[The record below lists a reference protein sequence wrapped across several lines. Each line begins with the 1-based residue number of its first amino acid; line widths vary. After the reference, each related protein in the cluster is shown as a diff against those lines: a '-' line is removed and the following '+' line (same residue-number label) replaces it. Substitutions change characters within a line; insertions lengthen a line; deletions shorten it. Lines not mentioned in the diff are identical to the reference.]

1 MKQRKG
7 LILSDSKERYISIK
21 PVYPDYINPVKII
34 YKYEELLDEENHL
47 DIKYEDDKKKDESYN
62 FGDILSLYGQKER
75 YVYLFQS
82 GRFIYVLELS
92 FLDEYNGMKR
102 INPEN
107 IKDVYGSIDINRK
120 RILLNNLKQA
130 YEENKKIPI
139 KTKESLAK
147 LLKNR

>member
-7 LILSDSKERYISIK
+7 IILSDPKERYVSIN
-21 PVYPDYINPVKII
+21 PVYHDYINPAKII
-34 YKYEELLDEENHL
+34 YKYEKLMDEN
-47 DIKYEDDKKKDESYN
+47 DFGKKYKDGNNKNRSYE
-62 FGDILSLYGQKER
+62 FGDILSLYGQKEK

-92 FLDEYNGMKR
+92 LLDEYNGMKR

-107 IKDVYGSIDINRK
+107 IKEVYGSIDINRK
-120 RILLNNLKQA
+120 KILLDNLKQA

-139 KTKESLAK
+139 KAKESLIK
-147 LLKNR
+147 LLK

>member
-7 LILSDSKERYISIK
+7 IILSDPKERYVSIN
-21 PVYPDYINPVKII
+21 PVYPDYINPAKII
-34 YKYEELLDEENHL
+34 YKYEKLMDGN
-47 DIKYEDDKKKDESYN
+47 DFGKKYKDGNNKNRSYE
-62 FGDILSLYGQKER
+62 FGDILSLYGQKEK

-92 FLDEYNGMKR
+92 LLDEYNGMKR

-120 RILLNNLKQA
+120 KILLDNLKQA

-139 KTKESLAK
+139 KAKESLIK
-147 LLKNR
+147 LLK

>member
-7 LILSDSKERYISIK
+7 IILSDPKERYVSIN
-21 PVYPDYINPVKII
+21 PVYHDYINPAKII
-34 YKYEELLDEENHL
+34 CKYEKLMDEN
-47 DIKYEDDKKKDESYN
+47 DFGKKYKDGNNKNRSYE
-62 FGDILSLYGQKER
+62 FGDILSLYGQKEK

-92 FLDEYNGMKR
+92 LLDEYNGMKR

-120 RILLNNLKQA
+120 KILLDNLKQA
-130 YEENKKIPI
+130 YEENKKIPT
-139 KTKESLAK
+139 KSKESLIK
-147 LLKNR
+147 LLK

>member
-7 LILSDSKERYISIK
+7 IILSDPKERYVSIN
-21 PVYPDYINPVKII
+21 PVYHDYINPAKII
-34 YKYEELLDEENHL
+34 YKYEKLMDEN
-47 DIKYEDDKKKDESYN
+47 DFGKKYKDGNNKNRSYE
-62 FGDILSLYGQKER
+62 FGDILSLYGQKEK

-82 GRFIYVLELS
+82 GRIIYVLELS
-92 FLDEYNGMKR
+92 RLDEYNGMKR

-120 RILLNNLKQA
+120 KILLDNLKQA

-139 KTKESLAK
+139 KAKESLIK
-147 LLKNR
+147 LLK